1 MLNIYYSSRV
11 EDGVPK
17 GYVSIWED
25 GIPLESFHTWD
36 KTGEAT
42 EKETAIAAFE
52 DAAKWLASSGYF
64 GCPISIV
71 SKYSEYGYAI
81 LTSSE
86 LLNEEVKTDG

>member
-36 KTGEAT
+36 KSGEAT

-52 DAAKWLASSGYF
+52 DAAKWIISSGRV
-64 GCPISIV
+64 GCPVSIV
-71 SKYSEYGYAI
+71 SKYSEYGYDIMA
-81 LTSSE
+81 SSE
-86 LLNEEVKTDG
+86 LLNEEVKTGG